1 MSENVKSMFRLVIM
15 HFFIITVCAMFVIA
29 ATNTLFSGGFNY
41 PIDASFP
48 WVMMLTG
55 LLGSLPSLL
64 FFFRNEPTKKQF
76 YIRVVIHFFAIE
88 AVILIEGR
96 ILGWYSTFEY
106 MLIIATMVLVVYA
119 LVWVFSYI
127 SYRTAAVNI
136 NKALQSFNNDED
148 DSEE

>member
-1 MSENVKSMFRLVIM
+1 MSENVKSMARVIIM
-15 HFFIITVCAMFVIA
+15 QFFIITVCAMFVIA
-29 ATNTLFSGGFNY
+29 ASNTLFSGGLNY

-55 LLGSLPSLL
+55 VLGSLPSLL

-76 YIRVVIHFFAIE
+76 YIRVIIHFFAIE

-96 ILGWYSTFEY
+96 ILGWYSTFGN
-106 MLIIATMVLVVYA
+106 MLIIAAMVLAVYA

-127 SYRTAAVNI
+127 SEKPLAVNI
-136 NKALQSFNNDED
+136 NKALQNFNNDED

>member
-1 MSENVKSMFRLVIM
+1 MSENVKSMARVIIM
-15 HFFIITVCAMFVIA
+15 QFFIITVCAMFVIA
-29 ATNTLFSGGFNY
+29 ASNTLFSGGLNY

-55 LLGSLPSLL
+55 VLGSLPSLL

-76 YIRVVIHFFAIE
+76 YIRVIIHFFAIE

-96 ILGWYSTFEY
+96 ILGWYSTFGN
-106 MLIIATMVLVVYA
+106 MLIIAAMVLAVYA

-127 SYRTAAVNI
+127 SEKTLAVNI
-136 NKALQSFNNDED
+136 NKALQNYNNGED

>member
-1 MSENVKSMFRLVIM
+1 MSENVKSMARVIIM
-15 HFFIITVCAMFVIA
+15 QFFIITVCAMFVIA
-29 ATNTLFSGGFNY
+29 ASNTLFSGGLNY

-55 LLGSLPSLL
+55 VLGSLPSLL

-76 YIRVVIHFFAIE
+76 YIRVIIHFFAIE

-96 ILGWYSTFEY
+96 ILGWYSTFGN
-106 MLIIATMVLVVYA
+106 MLIIAAMVLAVYA

-127 SYRTAAVNI
+127 SEKTLAVNI
-136 NKALQSFNNDED
+136 NKALQNFNNDED

>member
-1 MSENVKSMFRLVIM
+1 MSENLKSMCRMVIM
-15 HFFIITVCAMFVIA
+15 QFFIITVCAMFVIA
-29 ATNTLFSGGFNY
+29 ATNTLFSGGMNY
-41 PIDASFP
+41 PIDATFP

-88 AVILIEGR
+88 AVMLIEGR

-106 MLIIATMVLVVYA
+106 MLIK
-119 LVWVFSYI
+119 VFEVRLITSRFF
-127 SYRTAAVNI
+127 SFHPFRYRTCTARNR
-136 NKALQSFNNDED
+136 
-148 DSEE
+148 

>member
-1 MSENVKSMFRLVIM
+1 MSENVKSMARVIIM
-15 HFFIITVCAMFVIA
+15 QFFIITVCAMFVIA
-29 ATNTLFSGGFNY
+29 ASNTLFSGGLNY

-55 LLGSLPSLL
+55 VLGSLPSLL

-76 YIRVVIHFFAIE
+76 YIRVIIHFFAIE

-96 ILGWYSTFEY
+96 ILGWYSTFGN
-106 MLIIATMVLVVYA
+106 MLIIAAMVLAVYA

-127 SYRTAAVNI
+127 SEKTLAVNI
-136 NKALQSFNNDED
+136 NKALQNFNNDED
-148 DSEE
+148 DS